1 MYVQLNK
8 PAGIF
13 VISGRLEL
21 RIVGVG
27 GEGEVEAIV
36 YGDRSRWVT
45 CKAMRIVIVRLQNS

>member
-8 PAGIF
+8 PTGKF

-36 YGDRSRWVT
+36 YGDRSR
-45 CKAMRIVIVRLQNS
+45 